1 MTSLM
6 LIETVIIEFQL
17 VNISQY
23 LYFDANFFSKFVSIF
38 DDNIIETIRVGI
50 IYNIIETIRVG
61 IIKFFFFFLVNETRQ
76 KREVLLTHTTNQS
89 DIIYKLYLS

>member
-61 IIKFFFFFLVNETRQ
+61 IIKFFFSFWLM
-76 KREVLLTHTTNQS
+76 
-89 DIIYKLYLS
+89 KLDRKEKYC